1 MSNQE
6 NPPELDSRP
15 QSRREWSGRIR
26 SVVLPVGLV
35 VVIVAGLLYLQ
46 SGSSGGDDDGFGT
59 VELPAARNIT
69 MEGPAARAER
79 AAPDFLLRQLGGDP
93 VRLSDLQGQPVV
105 VNFWATWCSSCRVE
119 TPDLINLYEQHQSA
133 GLVMLGV
140 NLRENEGS
148 IGDFVADFGVP
159 YPIVLDR
166 SGEVANTWQIGGPFG
181 GIPATYFIDA
191 TGVVRKVV
199 YGLVTEA
206 LATEGLSLILPA
218 KGG

>member
-15 QSRREWSGRIR
+15 QSRREWSGWIR

-69 MEGPAARAER
+69 TEGPAARAER

-93 VRLSDLQGQPVV
+93 VRLSELQGQPVV

-119 TPDLINLYEQHQSA
+119 TPDLINLYEQHQSG
-133 GLVMLGV
+133 GLFMLGV

-148 IGDFVADFGVP
+148 IADFVADFGVP

-199 YGLVTEA
+199 YGLLTEA

>member
-6 NPPELDSRP
+6 RPAELDSRP
-15 QSRREWSGRIR
+15 QSRREWSGWFR
-26 SVVLPVGLV
+26 SIVLPVGLV
-35 VVIVAGLLYLQ
+35 VVIVVGLLYLQ
-46 SGSSGGDDDGFGT
+46 SGSRGGEDDGFGT
-59 VELPAARNIT
+59 VELPVTKNVT
-69 MEGPAARAER
+69 TESPSARAER
-79 AAPDFLLRQLGGDP
+79 AAPDFLLRQIDGDP
-93 VRLSDLQGQPVV
+93 IRLSDLQGQPVI

-119 TPDLINLYEQHQSA
+119 TPGLIDLYEQHQPA
-133 GLVMLGV
+133 GLLMLGV
-140 NLRENEGS
+140 NLRENESS
-148 IGDFVADFGVP
+148 IAAFVADFGVP